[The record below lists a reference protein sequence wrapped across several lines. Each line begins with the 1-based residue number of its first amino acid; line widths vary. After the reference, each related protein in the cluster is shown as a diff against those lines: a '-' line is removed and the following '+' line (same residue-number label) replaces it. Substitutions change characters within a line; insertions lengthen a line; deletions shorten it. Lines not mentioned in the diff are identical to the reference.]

1 MGNRSGRR
9 QPGGGLPG
17 YGQEYDPNYGLD
29 YYGGT
34 YDPNLSSCKYLLLLF
49 FCVSDTHTILI

>member
-9 QPGGGLPG
+9 QPGLQG
-17 YGQEYDPNYGLD
+17 YGPEYDPNYGLD

-34 YDPNLSSCKYLLLLF
+34 YDPYAAPCKYLLL
-49 FCVSDTHTILI
+49 FCTL

>member
-49 FCVSDTHTILI
+49 FLCK